1 MEATVGILSDLWR
14 HRVLVRWFFVVAL
27 LVGLFL
33 LFRPGWPPSSRE
45 YSVGA
50 ASAQI
55 LVDTPESQM
64 VEVAPKGSETLGAR
78 ASLLANLMAQGEV
91 KAAIARRAGLRPD
104 RLLTAGPGA
113 SAPSV
118 GGAAAKPGPDSY
130 ILSTGVVT
138 NADGQ
143 ALPIISVAT
152 QAPDARRA
160 AQLANA
166 AVDGLGAYL
175 DAKALAQ
182 EVDYRHRLRA
192 RGLGPALA
200 HTVAH
205 GPGRKVALLA
215 VIFIFGALCASLLLL
230 AALVRTWRSHVTAEN
245 SFGGPDEGASV
256 FDFDFD
262 ADGAS
267 GEREAESG
275 EVNDQLAAR

>member
-14 HRVLVRWFFVVAL
+14 HRLLVRVFLAVAV
-27 LVGLFL
+27 LVGLL
-33 LFRPGWPPSSRE
+33 LVFRPGWPPKSRE

-91 KAAIARRAGLRPD
+91 KAAIARRAGLPAD

-113 SAPSV
+113 TAPTV
-118 GGAAAKPGPDSY
+118 DGATTTPGPDSY
-130 ILSTGVVT
+130 VLTTGVVT

-143 ALPIISVAT
+143 ALPIIRVDT

-166 AVDGLGAYL
+166 AVTGLGAYL
-175 DAKALAQ
+175 DAKAMAQ
-182 EVDYRHRLRA
+182 QVDYRHRLRA

-205 GPGRKVALLA
+205 GPGRKLALVVVFFIFVALC
-215 VIFIFGALCASLLLL
+215 GALLLVT
-230 AALVRTWRSHVTAEN
+230 ALVRTWRSHVAAEEALGGDVDGLLALD
-245 SFGGPDEGASV
+245 FGE
-256 FDFDFD
+256 
-262 ADGAS
+262 DGAA
-267 GEREAESG
+267 GENGAAPIGLADR
-275 EVNDQLAAR
+275 LAAR